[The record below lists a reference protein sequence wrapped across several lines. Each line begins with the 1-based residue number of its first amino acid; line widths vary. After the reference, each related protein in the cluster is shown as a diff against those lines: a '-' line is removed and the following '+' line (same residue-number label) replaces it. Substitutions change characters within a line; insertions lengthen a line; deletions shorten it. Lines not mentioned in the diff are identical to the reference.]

1 MLSVAKGLRDVRLSA
16 CDVADQCLR
25 RQPRLVIGGN
35 GVSGPAFL
43 DNAALREHVFTAF
56 HANVVDMES
65 AACAMV
71 AYSNDVPF
79 ISFRL
84 LSALAGGGEGAKE
97 MHPFMNIAD
106 TKPAKVMMP

>member
-79 ISFRL
+79 IAFRSL
-84 LSALAGGGEGAKE
+84 RSEEHTSELQSLMRISYAVFCLK
-97 MHPFMNIAD
+97 
-106 TKPAKVMMP
+106 